1 MLARTVMHGYAR
13 AAPPA
18 RPHTPLHNMCR
29 TVVDVAKRAVR
40 QQYDVRTQCST
51 FTGMIPVWTKNL
63 KRMEWYWYL
72 VWKVVWEPT

>member
-1 MLARTVMHGYAR
+1 MHGYAR

-40 QQYDVRTQCST
+40 QQYDVRTTACASDRSAL
-51 FTGMIPVWTKNL
+51 GMRAPLTLVGSYEGFLRLKNHDF
-63 KRMEWYWYL
+63 
-72 VWKVVWEPT
+72 